1 MKESL
6 EEMKIANAKA
16 MIYGNPKEKEV
27 VRNSLALLKE
37 EIENED
43 EDGPHK
49 SLLFL
54 ILLIGIIKKVKLK
67 NKNINKSF

>member
-1 MKESL
+1 
-6 EEMKIANAKA
+6 

-43 EDGPHK
+43 EDGPHD
-49 SLLFL
+49 SLLSL
-54 ILLIGIIKKVKLK
+54 ILLLTIIKKIGDRKRRL
-67 NKNINKSF
+67 